1 MLIWFF
7 HQQNPSKRFL
17 SEFLSSQKKHKILEP
32 QFPHQKFIFSLTSP
46 FPHHENL
53 RFKDWP
59 TLSPKSTASLTSSRT
74 QGQEAFP
81 ISTRG
86 GWYHGDCWGGIR
98 NEWSLFEISGNKLIW
113 EMQLQSRIISR
124 NCGWNL
130 NTVFLFAAQ
139 LVLSCW
145 TDFLGGLLLTYFF
158 GAVWGGEWWIGNLVD
173 TLFAGD
179 KFWEETSDPS
189 HASMRMM
196 RFSVFF
202 LKKIDMEACPAIWN
216 PCYFH
221 SSPRS
226 ANHWVPSKT
235 VR

>member
-1 MLIWFF
+1 M
-7 HQQNPSKRFL
+7 
-17 SEFLSSQKKHKILEP
+17 
-32 QFPHQKFIFSLTSP
+32 
-46 FPHHENL
+46 
-53 RFKDWP
+53 
-59 TLSPKSTASLTSSRT
+59 
-74 QGQEAFP
+74 
-81 ISTRG
+81 
-86 GWYHGDCWGGIR
+86 
-98 NEWSLFEISGNKLIW
+98 
-113 EMQLQSRIISR
+113 
-124 NCGWNL
+124 
-130 NTVFLFAAQ
+130 
-139 LVLSCW
+139 
-145 TDFLGGLLLTYFF
+145 
-158 GAVWGGEWWIGNLVD
+158 D